1 MAYNNRIGVVVLT
14 DALTG
19 NQYAYRTNIANSVHK
34 GIESYVE
41 FEYPGPGIIP
51 SNRAKFL
58 CWVNCKILTFYKMA
72 LLHS

>member
-51 SNRAKFL
+51 SIGRSFYVGLTEKF
-58 CWVNCKILTFYKMA
+58 
-72 LLHS
+72 